1 MGEKVMNQEKN
12 QEMVGI
18 MMSLSENIDKLQD
31 IGNTLV
37 LLEDGMNRET
47 LEYDM
52 YTSTVRMVME
62 SVFDYYVK
70 TKEEITKALEIAKQ

>member
-1 MGEKVMNQEKN
+1 MNQEKN